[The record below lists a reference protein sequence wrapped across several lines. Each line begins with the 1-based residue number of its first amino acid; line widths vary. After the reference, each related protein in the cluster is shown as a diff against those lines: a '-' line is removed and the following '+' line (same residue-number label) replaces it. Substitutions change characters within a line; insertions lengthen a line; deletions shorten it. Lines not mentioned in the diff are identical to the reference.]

1 MDNSHQQQS
10 ASSGSRVARS
20 ALTIEVWFDFICP
33 WCLIGKR
40 QLQLALRELHQT
52 RPEVVVQVQWH
63 GMSLLPDLPH
73 DGCALCGVLPAS
85 ARQRCR
91 RAAAPATGRGG
102 CGDGRSRDQF
112 SSIQRM
118 PNTALAHHTFRHL
131 QATEPAERLDAVLE
145 SWFRLHFI
153 DGGNLGDAASL
164 ARCAKASG
172 VPADHLPQGAAPG
185 AFHAAGPANGV
196 PAFRIN
202 GRYQLAGAVP
212 PAQLLSTMTTAL
224 DEGTD
229 AGIPDRAGP
238 TAAGRRP

>member
-73 DGCALCGVLPAS
+73 EGVPYVEFYRHRLGSDA
-85 ARQRCR
+85 AVRQRQQQV
-91 RAAAPATGRGG
+91 AAVAATVGLEIN
-102 CGDGRSRDQF
+102 F

-145 SWFRLHFI
+145 SWFHLHFI
-153 DGGNLGDAASL
+153 DGGDLGDAASL

-224 DEGTD
+224 DE
-229 AGIPDRAGP
+229 AH
-238 TAAGRRP
+238 